1 MNGMQIVIDENIPEA
16 QVFAQF
22 GRVIKRAGRAISAAD
37 VRAADVLIVRSITQ
51 VNPELLQG
59 STVKFVGTCT
69 IGTDH
74 LDLDYLSSQKIAWAN
89 APGCNA
95 QAVVEYV
102 LAVLQVLAQRTGAKL
117 AERVFGIVGAGQVGQ
132 RLATV
137 LRQLGYQVMLCDPPR
152 QQLETSSAQDYVD
165 LATILARCDVISVHT
180 PLESSGS
187 WPTYHMFSSQQLAAL
202 QQGAWLIN
210 AARGAVIDNR
220 SLLTCLQQRTDLSVV
235 LDVWEPE
242 PAFNP
247 ELAALCQL
255 ATPHIAGYSLDGKIR
270 GTQMVFNAF
279 CQHFDVSP
287 SATTE
292 YPEPLLQTV
301 QLNSTASAE
310 NLLSLLTTV
319 LYDPRTDDAAMR
331 MLFRLPPEQRGA
343 GFDLLRKNYPIR
355 RELATLKIAGEG
367 YTAQQQLVFQALQL
381 SR

>member
-37 VRAADVLIVRSITQ
+37 VRAADALIVRSITQ

-152 QQLETSSAQDYVD
+152 QQLETSYAQDDVD
-165 LATILARCDVISVHT
+165 LATILARCVVVSVHA
-180 PLESSGS
+180 P
-187 WPTYHMFSSQQLAAL
+187 
-202 QQGAWLIN
+202 
-210 AARGAVIDNR
+210 
-220 SLLTCLQQRTDLSVV
+220 
-235 LDVWEPE
+235 
-242 PAFNP
+242 
-247 ELAALCQL
+247 
-255 ATPHIAGYSLDGKIR
+255 
-270 GTQMVFNAF
+270 
-279 CQHFDVSP
+279 
-287 SATTE
+287 
-292 YPEPLLQTV
+292 
-301 QLNSTASAE
+301 
-310 NLLSLLTTV
+310 
-319 LYDPRTDDAAMR
+319 
-331 MLFRLPPEQRGA
+331 
-343 GFDLLRKNYPIR
+343 
-355 RELATLKIAGEG
+355 
-367 YTAQQQLVFQALQL
+367 
-381 SR
+381 